1 MTDIIN
7 ETKESK
13 FMIAENFDSL
23 SEDEKKTL
31 IRFVHLSIRRNT
43 VKGLEDGY
51 NTTKSSTSS
60 IFGAFSLEYLTHFNE
75 LPKDRINRELDTIC
89 STNFINA
96 WIEDID
102 HEISKMN
109 DEINKILNKLLT
121 QSMIDKIMR
130 IYDKNQE
137 EENNGKTE
145 N

>member
-1 MTDIIN
+1 MAGIIN

-31 IRFVHLSIRRNT
+31 IRFVRLSIRRNT

-51 NTTKSSTSS
+51 GTTKSSTSS

-75 LPKDRINRELDTIC
+75 LPKDRINRELDSIC

-102 HEISKMN
+102 REIGEMN

-121 QSMIDKIMR
+121 QSMIDKIMK
-130 IYDKNQE
+130 IYDKDQE